1 MLEKFTWLGHDCF
14 RIDDGKII
22 YFDPYQLKGSPTPA
36 DLVLITHEH
45 FDHLS
50 EADIN
55 KISKADTAYVA
66 PENARGKLKGNV
78 TYVKPG
84 DTVEVAGYKIEAV
97 PSYNVNKFREPGKVF
112 HPKEYGGVG
121 YIITLSDGTRVYHA
135 GDTDFIPE
143 MKSVKADIA
152 LLPVS
157 GTYVMTAEE
166 AAEAAK
172 AISPKLAVPMHF
184 GAIVGSEKDAQ
195 RFKELA
201 GVPVEIL
208 KQSQQ

>member
-1 MLEKFTWLGHDCF
+1 MLERFTWLGHDCF

-22 YFDPYQLKGSPTPA
+22 YFDPYKLSTGLPPA

-50 EADIN
+50 EEDIA
-55 KISKADTAYVA
+55 KVSKPDTAYVA
-66 PENARGKLKGNV
+66 PENARGKLKGSV
-78 TYVKPG
+78 TYVKPR
-84 DTVEVAGYKIEAV
+84 DTVEVKGYKIEVV
-97 PSYNVNKFREPGKVF
+97 PAYNVDKFRAPGQVF

-121 YIITLSDGTRVYHA
+121 YVITLSDGTRVYHA
-135 GDTDFIPE
+135 GDTDFVPE
-143 MKSVKADIA
+143 MKSVQADVA

-157 GTYVMTAEE
+157 GTYVMTADE

-172 AISPKLAVPMHF
+172 AIGPKMAVPMHF

-195 RFKELA
+195 RFKDLA
-201 GVPVEIL
+201 GVPVQIL
-208 KQSQQ
+208 PRSQK